1 MHMFLQQQKITYV
14 NILRHCFSIKHLIK
28 GTKENEEP
36 HQREETSVDPD
47 FYRIIF
53 VQHKNA
59 NTWNSQK
66 RSFGII
72 STSNLTPF
80 HWEEILQ
87 IDENLMKPFYKASTC
102 KLQQYKF
109 GYYI

>member
-1 MHMFLQQQKITYV
+1 MQIPG
-14 NILRHCFSIKHLIK
+14 I
-28 GTKENEEP
+28 
-36 HQREETSVDPD
+36 
-47 FYRIIF
+47 
-53 VQHKNA
+53 HKK
-59 NTWNSQK
+59 TIY
-66 RSFGII
+66 GII
-72 STSNLTPF
+72 SISNLTPF